1 MAGESVFLRGAYVT
15 CVSERVP
22 WRVRVWRR
30 GGCAVSESTGDRMLV
45 MAGAHVVIGIGV
57 YMY

>member
-45 MAGAHVVIGIGV
+45 MAGAHVVIGV
-57 YMY
+57 LY